1 MMKILLGVMLLI
13 LALYTFVVSTDTF
26 DFVDFISE
34 FIDNIHILI
43 VLIIVVGMIYG
54 GFALIC
60 GALNLK

>member
-1 MMKILLGVMLLI
+1 MKILLGIMLLI

-26 DFVDFISE
+26 DFRDFISE

-54 GFALIC
+54 GFALIY

>member
-1 MMKILLGVMLLI
+1 MKFIFGVMLLI
-13 LALYTFVVSTDTF
+13 LALYTFIVSTDTI

-34 FIDNIHILI
+34 FIDNLHILI

-54 GFALIC
+54 GFVLIC